1 VGILVVVWLIFAPAE
16 FSYAEDEVTLQV
28 SSSSTT
34 TEQILP
40 GSTVVIQTP
49 EDIIEAA
56 QTAISQAETATAV
69 TKIDAISI
77 TSPTWTITDTITQA
91 ETSITQAQTV
101 VDSATVATAEV
112 ESATVL
118 VAEAEENVAI
128 LEIAVDSQTVVVATN
143 QDTLDTKESE
153 LSDLQSDGS
162 PTITYTTPGYVEPIS
177 ESSTVTTTILPAMWD
192 ASTQIQT
199 PFDIK
204 MGDTLFNGQGTT
216 SQIYVSSKAIIS
228 FGGPDWTYHNWPNQ
242 TQDGIYVFQS
252 DYMSA
257 GNDASITVKTTDVN
271 LLIEWTLHRFGDSN
285 GPLTYITWDMTVN
298 PETGEWTGTGT
309 MSGNMDVYGGP
320 RTGIRE
326 DNVLTELTPTTTG
339 YDQEAV
345 AAKQSEVES
354 AQDVLSVAQAALTLL
369 QNDLNASEEDLINA
383 QNNLAQ
389 AQNNLTIAIAAIDDA
404 ISNMLVSVE
413 SAETLVRQTLANE
426 EAERVAAEQSRLAVL
441 VAENARIAAEQAYA
455 AEQAAAQAEAEAAEQ
470 AAAQAEAEA
479 AAEAAAQAEAEA
491 AEQAAAQ
498 AEADRLEAEQ
508 EAAEQAEQDRLEEE
522 AAQEAEAKAEEEA
535 EQQAIEDAI
544 EKAIEDALDGKELT
558 KEQKE
563 LVLEA
568 LLEDSNGEA
577 LSSEDIKKAGLDYED
592 LPPSTPVDVRT
603 DENGNAVV
611 ITAAVAAQVEL
622 LQNPGALVEE
632 LFTNPAAAFA
642 ALGAIGADMSD
653 AEREEATDM
662 VIATV
667 VAAGAAIN
675 AAAVAAAGGSTGGSS
690 SGGGSSGGGSGA
702 NSPGSRGGR
711 RW

>member
-1 VGILVVVWLIFAPAE
+1 MIFSPAD
-16 FSYAEDEVTLQV
+16 YAHADETTVQV
-28 SSSSTT
+28 SPSDSSTVT
-34 TEQILP
+34 TIVL
-40 GSTVVIQTP
+40 TP
-49 EDIIEAA
+49 TATIEAA
-56 QTAISQAETATAV
+56 QIAITQAESTTAV
-69 TKIDAISI
+69 IETQAQAI
-77 TSPTWTITDTITQA
+77 TSPTETITATIIQA
-91 ETSITQAQTV
+91 QDSIIQAQTV
-101 VDSATVATAEV
+101 VDSATVAV
-112 ESATVL
+112 VNVDSATVL
-118 VAEAEENVAI
+118 VAEAEENVTV

-153 LSDLQSDGS
+153 LLDLQSDGS

-177 ESSTVTTTILPAMWD
+177 QSSTVTTTTLPAMLD

-204 MGDTLFNGQGTT
+204 MGDTLFNGQGTN

-228 FGGPDWTYHNWPNQ
+228 FGGIDFTYWGWPNA

-257 GNDASITVKTTDVN
+257 GTGASIIVKTTDVN

-298 PETGEWTGTGT
+298 PQTGEWTGAGT

-345 AAKQSEVES
+345 SAKQAEVES
-354 AQDVLSVAQAALTLL
+354 AQDELSVAQAALTLL
-369 QNDLNASEEDLINA
+369 QNDLNASEQDLINA
-383 QNNLAQ
+383 QSNLAQ
-389 AQNNLTIAIAAIDDA
+389 AQNNLNIALEAIDDA
-404 ISNMLVSVE
+404 ISNMSVSVE
-413 SAETLVRQTLANE
+413 SAEILVRQTLANE
-426 EAERVAAEQSRLAVL
+426 EAERVAAEQARLAEL

-455 AEQAAAQAEAEAAEQ
+455 TQQ

-491 AEQAAAQ
+491 AAEAAAQAKAEAAAEAAAQAEAEAAAEAAAQAEAEAQ

-508 EAAEQAEQDRLEEE
+508 AAEEQAEQDRLEEE
-522 AAQEAEAKAEEEA
+522 AAQEEA
-535 EQQAIEDAI
+535 EQQAIDDAI
-544 EKAIEDALDGKELT
+544 EQAIEDALDGKELT
-558 KEQKE
+558 EEQKE

-577 LSSEDIKKAGLDYED
+577 LSSEDIKKAGLDYKD

-622 LQNPGALVEE
+622 LQNPGELLSTAFSDPGAAL
-632 LFTNPAAAFA
+632 A
-642 ALGAIGADMSD
+642 ALGSIGADMSD

-667 VAAGAAIN
+667 VATGAAIN
-675 AAAVAAAGGSTGGSS
+675 AAAVAAGGATGNSTG
-690 SGGGSSGGGSGA
+690 GGGSSGGGSGA

-711 RW
+711 KW